1 MKHIN
6 SFYEI
11 HIKGLVQGVGF
22 RPFIYRCA
30 MQENLTGWV
39 ENRNHGVVVKVKAR
53 YPKVEKF
60 VKIIKEHAPIASSI
74 KDIQIVPSQEEKLE
88 GFKILNSKNKSEAI
102 TEISPDIAVCFDC
115 LEDIKIQPRRI
126 NYPFTNCT
134 NCGPRF
140 SIIKDIPYDRENT
153 TMEPFEMCED
163 CRSEYEEI
171 TDRRFHAQPVS
182 CNFCGPQYELY
193 QHGRIIKDI
202 YKIVQEVKKT
212 LYRGKIIAV
221 KGVGGYHL
229 MCDATNFNAVKK
241 LRSLKDR
248 DNKPF
253 AVMFSNF
260 EVLKDYAYVN
270 KAEREILLSWRRPV
284 VLLREKRQLNSAIN
298 DGLRSIGVML
308 PYMPLHFIMFEEI
321 DLPAIV
327 LTSANPSE
335 QPIIKDDKVALDKL
349 SSIASAFLIYDRE
362 IFNRSDDSVV
372 QFTGKQ
378 LQLIRR
384 SRGYVPSPIDLS
396 FDATGVL
403 ATGAELKNTFA
414 IGKGRQVILSQHI
427 GDLKNFETYDFYTDT
442 IDQFLKLF
450 RVNPDF
456 IVSDMHPDY
465 LSTKYARNYK
475 SKNITKKQNFK
486 ATRPKWIQVQHHHAH
501 IASCMAEYNL
511 DEKVIGIALDGTGY
525 GDDGKIWGGEF
536 FVCNYLDYQRFAHLE
551 YTPMPGG
558 DKAVHSPWRMAL
570 AYLYKAFGDD
580 LDYTELEFLKEKSPE
595 DIKLILSM
603 IRKELNS
610 PLTSSTGRLFDAVSA
625 MLNLCT
631 DNCYEAEAPMKLEA
645 IISDNIEDNYSFTF
659 EKNIL
664 SFSVTIREI
673 LEDLK
678 DGTDKSVISAKFH
691 NTIAMAAMKVSQK
704 IRESTGLNKVVLSGG
719 SFQNRYLTDFLKD
732 LLEHNKFEVFTN
744 HLVPP
749 NDGGISLGQIAI
761 GTKKLKE

>member
-1 MKHIN
+1 MKQNN

-22 RPFIYRCA
+22 RPFIYRRA
-30 MQENLTGWV
+30 MEENIKGWV
-39 ENRNHGVVVKVKAR
+39 ENRNHGVVIKVNAR
-53 YPKVEKF
+53 YPDVEKF
-60 VKIIKEHAPIASSI
+60 VDIIKENAPIASSI
-74 KDIQIVPSQEEKLE
+74 KDIQIIPSSEEELE
-88 GFKILNSKNKSEAI
+88 GFKILNSKNKSEAV

-115 LEDIKIQPRRI
+115 LEDIKMQPRRI

-140 SIIKDIPYDRENT
+140 SIIKDIPYDRGNT
-153 TMEPFEMCED
+153 TMKPFEMCED
-163 CRSEYEEI
+163 CRSEYEDI
-171 TDRRFHAQPVS
+171 NDRRFHAQPVS

-202 YKIVQEVKKT
+202 YKIVQEVKKI

-229 MCDATNFNAVKK
+229 MCDATNINTVKK

-260 EVLKDYAYVN
+260 EALKDYAYVN
-270 KAEREILLSWRRPV
+270 QAEKDVLLSWRRPV
-284 VLLREKRQLNSAIN
+284 VLLREKQKLNPAIN
-298 DGLRSIGVML
+298 NGLEYIGVML
-308 PYMPLHFIMFEEI
+308 PYMPFHFILFEEI

-327 LTSANPSE
+327 MTSANPSE
-335 QPIIKDDKVALDKL
+335 QPIIKDDKVALEKL
-349 SSIASAFLIYDRE
+349 SSIASAFLVYNRE

-372 QFTGKQ
+372 QFPGNQ

-384 SRGYVPSPIDLS
+384 SRGYIPSPIDLS
-396 FDATGVL
+396 FDATGVF

-414 IGKGRQVILSQHI
+414 LGKGRQAILSQHI
-427 GDLKNFETYDFYTDT
+427 GDLKNFETYDFYTDA
-442 IDQFLKLF
+442 IDQFLRLF
-450 RVNPDF
+450 RVDPDI

-465 LSTKYARNYK
+465 LSTKYARNFKRK
-475 SKNITKKQNFK
+475 STTQKGSFQP
-486 ATRPKWIQVQHHHAH
+486 TRPQWIQVQHHHAH
-501 IASCMAEYNL
+501 IASCMAEHNI
-511 DEKVIGIALDGTGY
+511 DGKVIGIALDGTGY

-536 FVCNYLDYQRFAHLE
+536 FICDYEDYQRFSHLE

-558 DKAVHSPWRMAL
+558 DKAVQSPWRMAL
-570 AYLYKAFGDD
+570 AYLYQAFGNN
-580 LDYTELEFLKEKSPE
+580 LDYSELEFLKEKSPE

-610 PLTSSTGRLFDAVSA
+610 PVTSSTGRLFDAVSA

-645 IISDNIEDNYSFTF
+645 IIAENIKDYYSFTF
-659 EKNIL
+659 AENML

-673 LEDLK
+673 IKDLK
-678 DGTDKSVISAKFH
+678 DGTDKSIISARFH
-691 NTIAMAAMKVSQK
+691 NTIGMAALKVALR
-704 IRESTGLNKVVLSGG
+704 IRESAGLNKVVLSGG
-719 SFQNRYLTDFLKD
+719 TFQNRYLTNLMRDT
-732 LLEHNKFEVFTN
+732 LEQNNFEVFTN

-761 GTKKLKE
+761 GAKKLKQ